1 MFDLAKKFYQC
12 WSQVKRNSQR
22 LDIQEIQD
30 QQKQLKATPKK
41 TILQKWIVLAIS
53 YSIQPGFSTE
63 PTQSEG
69 GISRW
74 GKHKVKGGSRFVL
87 SGGGVGGICC
97 TVSLQPSSRQSGGRS
112 VRRWQHCESKHI
124 NWDAAPSA
132 KKISFEICI

>member
-1 MFDLAKKFYQC
+1 M
-12 WSQVKRNSQR
+12 
-22 LDIQEIQD
+22 QD

-69 GISRW
+69 DISRW

-87 SGGGVGGICC
+87 SGGGVGGFVVQSVYSPAVDSQAVVQSEGDS
-97 TVSLQPSSRQSGGRS
+97 TV
-112 VRRWQHCESKHI
+112 KA
-124 NWDAAPSA
+124 NT
-132 KKISFEICI
+132 